1 MANIRSAYA
10 VVQAA
15 ALTGDDDTT
24 IKKNN
29 TAGIVYAVD
38 ASGNVTATVTLK
50 QGEANWQ
57 SATHD
62 LPGTVTG
69 TPAVGKTATVTF
81 TKSTNTTAI
90 AFTD

>member
-15 ALTGDDDTT
+15 ALTGDNKET
-24 IKKNN
+24 IEKNN
-29 TAGIVYAVD
+29 GAGIVYDVD

-50 QGEANWQ
+50 QGKGDWQ

-69 TPAVGKTATVTF
+69 TPAVGGTATVTF
-81 TKSTNTTAI
+81 TKSSNTTAI
-90 AFTD
+90 AFS